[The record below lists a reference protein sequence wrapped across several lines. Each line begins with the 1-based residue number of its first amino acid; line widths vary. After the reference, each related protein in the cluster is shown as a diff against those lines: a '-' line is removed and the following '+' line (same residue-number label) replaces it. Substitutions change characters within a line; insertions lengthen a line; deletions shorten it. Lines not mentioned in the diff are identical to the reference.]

1 MHFKHKGLKLF
12 FKTGSVAGIR
22 PEHRNRVRLILGRLA
37 ASESPEDMALPGL
50 GLHPLVGKRA
60 GTWAVR
66 VSGNWRITFQ
76 FKASKAEAINYEDY
90 H

>member
-1 MHFKHKGLKLF
+1 MRFKHKGLKLF
-12 FKTGSVAGIR
+12 FRTGSVAGIQ

-37 ASESPEDMALPGL
+37 VSESPEDMALPGL
-50 GLHPLVGKRA
+50 GLHSLVGKRA
-60 GTWAVR
+60 GKWAVR

-76 FKASKAEAINYEDY
+76 FKASQAEAINYEDY